1 MCEVMCVFDLVD
13 SAEEPF
19 SEPSC
24 SNRNS
29 LVYFL
34 CSSIASFV
42 PTFVPHALEQ
52 FLGRTLR
59 NDYLEVLRGGHTL
72 KTTLAEYPVVITFEV
87 IRLSNFKDVRGT
99 NKKGLQCM
107 QALKDGASRR
117 LRTEIL

>member
-1 MCEVMCVFDLVD
+1 MCVSGLDD

-29 LVYFL
+29 HVYFL

-42 PTFVPHALEQ
+42 PTFVPHALKQ

-59 NDYLEVLRGGHTL
+59 NDYLEVLRGGCPKKFTY
-72 KTTLAEYPVVITFEV
+72 AEYLVVITFEV
-87 IRLSNFKDVRGT
+87 IRLSNFKGV
-99 NKKGLQCM
+99 
-107 QALKDGASRR
+107 
-117 LRTEIL
+117 